1 LLCGHAPALVA
12 QISSTNDENI
22 SSATHPRNEAAASSN
37 QNTATRTYEGFQM
50 TKIATLSAAFVLF
63 APLAVALMLQAAQI
77 FA

>member
-1 LLCGHAPALVA
+1 
-12 QISSTNDENI
+12 
-22 SSATHPRNEAAASSN
+22 
-37 QNTATRTYEGFQM
+37 M